1 MNGLRAL
8 VNSKDWSRNNSAA
21 RADSSAKLKRTP
33 KYYHRNTIKRP
44 VLEDRSESSSNM
56 PTKPAVTFG
65 ELIRIDKTFGKLE
78 KMILKQEDQPTA
90 SFLDSFQPVSPSD
103 NFEIKECIIGEAF
116 ILSSGYESVEYLPTA
131 QRTQHWP
138 DSSYSHKK
146 TQPSTRT
153 WTFKKKDAAKP
164 QIQEFTF
171 HEGNSSF
178 SQAEIPLTTVKKNQK
193 FLPDFPFTDFQ
204 ATEKKNKENIYHID
218 LPPVQTTQMTRRLPQ
233 PKPQTVSN
241 KSSGRAG
248 LQKNYEFD
256 VLKHDSSDSLR
267 EESLID
273 SIKFRPIITVLKEQQ
288 ILTRHPKP
296 AEKPIFDVKP
306 IKPAGIQVEMIKLS
320 IESPSDSAPNFGA
333 DSPAAFEHPL
343 QSFNKPSTSR
353 AQVVPLKFEPVDIRG
368 PGVLAEEKPAPAA
381 PQQAPQP
388 PAGPAPQPPL
398 EQQEAGEESDED
410 LTAGL
415 HQSALAKNGS
425 IRFKSHFRS
434 ASFHSS
440 LRRSSVSPPRYGSDD
455 VGPKRGRQTRAARLV
470 FSAKF
475 LTYVSSRIYSR
486 VQASARPAALVVGDL
501 AEHVLLD
508 FVDCLAQDLQLDV
521 VVDLLVL
528 YRLEHRRNAVRRVV
542 APQVAFR
549 GVPRVVLQLLLALLL
564 LFLLPVLVFRV
575 LRLLLQDLF
584 LHALPVLRA
593 LLARVGVLHA
603 DVEVV
608 PRVVL
613 VRSRVVVRLRHLE
626 DQTLNL
632 KAEVPPFLVSR
643 APTRWTS
650 RVLGLP

>member
-21 RADSSAKLKRTP
+21 RADSSTKLKRTP

-44 VLEDRSESSSNM
+44 VLQDRSESSSNM
-56 PTKPAVTFG
+56 PAKPAVTFG

-78 KMILKQEDQPTA
+78 KIILKQEDQPTA

-131 QRTQHWP
+131 QHCP
-138 DSSYSHKK
+138 DSSNSHRK

-153 WTFKKKDAAKP
+153 WTFKKKHAAKP

-171 HEGNSSF
+171 HEANSSF
-178 SQAEIPLTTVKKNQK
+178 SQAEIPLTTAKKALK
-193 FLPDFPFTDFQ
+193 ILPDFPKTDFQ

-233 PKPQTVSN
+233 QKLQTVSN

-273 SIKFRPIITVLKEQQ
+273 SIKFRPIVTVLKEQQ

-320 IESPSDSAPNFGA
+320 IESPSDLAPNFGA
-333 DSPAAFEHPL
+333 DSPAAFERPL
-343 QSFNKPSTSR
+343 QTLHQPSTSR
-353 AQVVPLKFEPVDIRG
+353 AQVVPLKCEPVDIRG
-368 PGVLAEEKPAPAA
+368 PGVLAEHSSADPQPAPL
-381 PQQAPQP
+381 P
-388 PAGPAPQPPL
+388 PSN

-410 LTAGL
+410 LNAGL
-415 HQSALAKNGS
+415 HRSASAKNGS

-440 LRRSSVSPPRYGSDD
+440 LRKSSVSPPRYWPCDL
-455 VGPKRGRQTRAARLV
+455 GPKRCHQTRAARPV
-470 FSAKF
+470 FSANF

-486 VQASARPAALVVGDL
+486 VQASARPTALVVGDL

-528 YRLEHRRNAVRRVV
+528 YRLEHRRYAVRGVV
-542 APQVAFR
+542 APQVALR
-549 GVPRVVLQLLLALLL
+549 GVARVVLQLLLALLL
-564 LFLLPVLVFRV
+564 LLLPVLVFRV

-613 VRSRVVVRLRHLE
+613 VRSRVVV
-626 DQTLNL
+626 
-632 KAEVPPFLVSR
+632 
-643 APTRWTS
+643 
-650 RVLGLP
+650 